1 MSGLSVTADE
11 ELDDQDELE
20 EDVEEIED
28 DDSGTDAPQT
38 PQQPVA
44 NNYED
49 RFKGLQGTV
58 QTVTEQN
65 RILQTQLLQMQAQ
78 QAYAAL
84 VAQGRSEEEAAGM
97 VQTAL
102 AQELL
107 KQQGNNINTQG
118 QALEAAARGVTAQ
131 ALAVQYKI
139 PVDSPEFQRIAKV
152 KDPEDM
158 EAMAQ
163 LVSSKRKVKT
173 NAKRPADADKF
184 GSGKSPGSPPRT
196 KAKSLGEAADRF
208 SKLKIEI

>member
-1 MSGLSVTADE
+1 VSGLSVTADE
-11 ELDDQDELE
+11 ELEDQDELE
-20 EDVEEIED
+20 EDDEELED

-38 PQQPVA
+38 PQQPVH
-44 NNYED
+44 NYEE

-58 QTVTEQN
+58 QSVTEQN

-78 QAYAAL
+78 QAYAGL
-84 VAQGRSEEEAAGM
+84 VAQGKSEEEARGM
-97 VQTAL
+97 VEAAL

-107 KQQGNNINTQG
+107 KQQGNNINSKE

-139 PVDSPEFQRIAKV
+139 PVDSPEFARIAKV

-163 LVSSKRKVKT
+163 LVANKKKVKA
-173 NAKRPADADKF
+173 NAKRPANADKF
-184 GSGKSPGSPPRT
+184 GSGRSPGSAPKQ
-196 KAKSLGEAADRF
+196 KAKSLGDAADRF
-208 SKLKIEI
+208 SKIKIEI